1 MNTHARRSGTKLGA
15 VLALTACLLLALLAG
30 CASGGNS
37 ETANETD
44 ANAGDSNAGAS
55 AGPGAKTK
63 ITVAVQSQP
72 GVEDRKTN
80 LFTKMLEEEFNVD
93 MEFVELPADLNEAK
107 TKFALMVSSGTALPD
122 VVNFPLDDVT
132 AYDYA
137 SKGVFVKL
145 DDYYNDPAVAVN
157 YNAIPDPDKS
167 FIYNNLKL
175 ADGSVYGLP
184 NHVVLNWNEGSYRAW
199 INSAWLEKLNLQAPA
214 TTDELYEVLKAFAE
228 KDPNGNG
235 KKDEIGIVGSKN
247 GWGQN
252 PLVYLMNSFIYA
264 NPDKGYL
271 NVEDGQIVASFVQPE
286 WKQGLE
292 YMYKLVKDGLLS
304 PLSFTQDS
312 NQLKALVNV
321 EGGMAGV
328 TTSGSYSLYDPAILH
343 NKMALLAP
351 VKGPDGTAFTPYN
364 PTLPKPLW
372 LITRDSQNP
381 QLAFR
386 IGDYMLNQDVSKIS
400 RYGEKGVDWS
410 DDPAITSQYIGDFE
424 MSHGIKTEIAI
435 LNPKFWGNPQNKN
448 WQDINPAY
456 RPLALSRIS
465 SSTKRGEADPNASPN
480 FQPAY
485 MDMYVPGFPPEVIP
499 KLSYTADELKK
510 IANSK
515 TAIDSYVTDTAVAF
529 ITGNMPLSQWDKYL
543 SELDKMGLDDYL
555 ATAQAA
561 YDRTK

>member
-1 MNTHARRSGTKLGA
+1 MNTHARRSRTKLGTA
-15 VLALTACLLLALLAG
+15 LVLTACLLAALLAG
-30 CASGGNS
+30 CSSGSKSG
-37 ETANETD
+37 TAND
-44 ANAGDSNAGAS
+44 PSASPSNAGAS
-55 AGPGAKTK
+55 ATPGAKTV

-80 LFTKMLEEEFNVD
+80 QFTKMLENKFNVD
-93 MEFVELPADLNEAK
+93 MKFVELPADINEAK
-107 TKFALMVSSGTALPD
+107 TKLALMVSSGTALPD
-122 VVNFPLDDVT
+122 IVNIPLDEVT

-145 DDYYNDPAVAVN
+145 DNYYKDPAVAVN
-157 YNAIPDPDKS
+157 YNSIVDPDKS

-175 ADGSVYGLP
+175 ADGSVYALP
-184 NHVVLNWNEGSYRAW
+184 NYVALNWNEGSYRAW
-199 INSAWLEKLNLQAPA
+199 INSEWLEKLKLKMPA
-214 TTDELYEVLKAFAE
+214 TTDDLYNVLKAFAE

-235 KKDEIGIVGSKN
+235 KKDEIGMVGSKN

-252 PLVYLMNSFIYA
+252 PMVYLMNSFIYA

-271 NVEDGQIVASFVQPE
+271 NVEAGKVVASFIQPE

-292 YMYKLVKDGLLS
+292 YMNKLVKDGLLS

-328 TTSGSYSLYDPAILH
+328 TTSGSYSLYTPAILH

-351 VKGPDGTAFTPYN
+351 VKGPGGKAFTPYN
-364 PTLPKPLW
+364 PTLPSRMW
-372 LITRDSQNP
+372 FITKDSKNP
-381 QLAFR
+381 KLAFQ
-386 IGDYMLNQDVSKIS
+386 IGDYMLNQEVSKIS

-410 DDPAITSQYIGDFE
+410 DDPAITAQYVGDFE
-424 MSHGIKTEIAI
+424 ASHGIKTGIAI

-465 SSTKRGEADPNASPN
+465 SSTKRGETDPNASPN
-480 FQPAY
+480 FQPDF
-485 MDMYVPGFPPEVIP
+485 MNMYVPGFPKEVIP
-499 KLSYTADELKK
+499 RLSYTADELKK

-543 SELDKMGLDDYL
+543 SELNKMGLDSYL